1 MSGAVPIEKDTIMSR
16 RCALTAK
23 GVQSGHKVSHSNV
36 KTKRKFLPNLHN
48 VTLISDVLGRSVRL
62 RVSAAG
68 LRTVEHNG
76 GLDAWL
82 IKASSSELST
92 TAVRLKREIE
102 KKMTTAH

>member
-1 MSGAVPIEKDTIMSR
+1 MSR
-16 RCALTAK
+16 RCALTEK
-23 GVQSGHKVSHSNV
+23 GVQSGHKVSHSNR

-62 RVSAAG
+62 RVTSHG
-68 LRTVEHNG
+68 LHSVEHNG

-82 IKASSSELST
+82 MKSSASDLS
-92 TAVRLKREIE
+92 APAAKLKRDIE

>member
-1 MSGAVPIEKDTIMSR
+1 MSR
-16 RCALTAK
+16 RCALTDK
-23 GVQSGHKVSHSNV
+23 GVQSGHKVSHSNH

-62 RVSAAG
+62 RVSAHG

-82 IKASSSELST
+82 IKASNTELST
-92 TAVRLKREIE
+92 VAVRLKREIE

>member
-1 MSGAVPIEKDTIMSR
+1 MSR
-16 RCALTAK
+16 RCALTEK
-23 GVQSGHKVSHSNV
+23 GVQSGHKVSHSNR

-62 RVSAAG
+62 RVTSHG
-68 LRTVEHNG
+68 LRSVEHNG

-82 IKASSSELST
+82 MKSSASELS
-92 TAVRLKREIE
+92 APAAKLKRDIE

>member
-1 MSGAVPIEKDTIMSR
+1 MSR
-16 RCALTAK
+16 RCALTEKA
-23 GVQSGHKVSHSNV
+23 VQTGHKVSHSNR

-48 VTLISDVLGRSVRL
+48 VTLISDVLQRSVRL

-82 IKASSSELST
+82 MKASATELS
-92 TAVRLKREIE
+92 APALRLKREIE
-102 KKMTTAH
+102 KRMTTAH

>member
-1 MSGAVPIEKDTIMSR
+1 MSR
-16 RCALTAK
+16 RCAVTAK
-23 GVQSGHKVSHSNV
+23 AVQSGHKVSHSNR

-48 VTLISDVLGRSVRL
+48 VTLISDALGRAVHL
-62 RVSAAG
+62 RVTAAG

-82 IKASSSELST
+82 MKASLSELS
-92 TAVRLKREIE
+92 APAQRLKREIE

>member
-1 MSGAVPIEKDTIMSR
+1 
-16 RCALTAK
+16 
-23 GVQSGHKVSHSNV
+23 
-36 KTKRKFLPNLHN
+36 

-82 IKASSSELST
+82 MKAGINELS
-92 TAVRLKREIE
+92 APAQKLKREIE